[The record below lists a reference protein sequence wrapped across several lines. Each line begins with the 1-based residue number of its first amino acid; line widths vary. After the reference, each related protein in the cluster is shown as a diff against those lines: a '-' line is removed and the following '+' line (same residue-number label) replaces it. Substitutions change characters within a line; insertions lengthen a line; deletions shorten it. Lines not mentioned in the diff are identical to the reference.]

1 MNKQVEMAG
10 DLAVGSWHLGRQYL
24 EVGEEEVLRVQD
36 VTKTYRINKQV
47 VEALRGVNLTIRR
60 GEFVAITGTSGS
72 GKSTL
77 LHILGCL
84 DKPTSGKVWVK
95 NQDVSI
101 LRDKDLSELRQKMI
115 GFVFQSF
122 YLQPFLK
129 LEDNIAVPA
138 MFAKKHQQEIDAKVE
153 DLLTQVGLKD
163 QAGHL
168 PKELSGGQMQR
179 VAILRALI
187 NDPEIILADEP
198 TGNLDFTN
206 SQAII
211 DLFRKIREQ
220 RGMAIVVVTH
230 DRKIAEQAD
239 RVIVLEDGVSK

>member
-1 MNKQVEMAG
+1 MAE

-36 VTKTYRINKQV
+36 VTKTYRIDKQV

-163 QAGHL
+163 
-168 PKELSGGQMQR
+168 
-179 VAILRALI
+179 
-187 NDPEIILADEP
+187 
-198 TGNLDFTN
+198 
-206 SQAII
+206 
-211 DLFRKIREQ
+211 
-220 RGMAIVVVTH
+220 
-230 DRKIAEQAD
+230 
-239 RVIVLEDGVSK
+239 